1 MSMNHG
7 KLKKYRTIIY
17 QEFNLIIVCF
27 ILFLLVVLSALFSPI
42 FLTPRNIG
50 NIFRQAVAIGLV
62 SIGQTFAILTAGI
75 DLSVGSVI
83 SLTSCLTAGL
93 MMGKDSMLIPVIAI
107 VIGLGLVVGLING
120 LLITKTG
127 ISPLIVTLGTMSIV
141 QGSAFIYTHAAYG
154 ETAPLLMS
162 FVWGQVGFVPVPF
175 LFFVAVATAGIF
187 VLKRTTFGRHI
198 YALGGNE
205 EIARRSGV
213 KTDRVKIY
221 TYMLCSLT
229 AVLTGLFLAG
239 RMGMGDPLIGA
250 PYMLD
255 SLVPV
260 LVGGTL
266 LSGGKGGLPGTFA
279 GIFIL
284 AVLSNAL
291 NLLGVSGYWQWIVEG
306 VIILGAVSFYEKKR

>member
-1 MSMNHG
+1 MSLNLSR
-7 KLKKYRTIIY
+7 LKENRTIIVVY
-17 QEFNLIIVCF
+17 F
-27 ILFLLVVLSALFSPI
+27 ILFVLVVASAFSSDTFI
-42 FLTPRNIG
+42 RPRNIS
-50 NIFRQAVAIGLV
+50 NIFRQAVGIGLV
-62 SIGQTFAILTAGI
+62 SIGQTFVILTAGI

-93 MMGKDSMLIPVIAI
+93 MMGRDSMLIPVVAL
-107 VIGLGLVVGLING
+107 VIGIGLAVGLSNA
-120 LLITKTG
+120 LLIIRTG

-141 QGSAFIYTHAAYG
+141 QGAVLVYTNAAYG
-154 ETAPLLMS
+154 EVAPSFMS
-162 FVWGQVGFVPVPF
+162 FAWGQIGFIPIPFVLLFAVG
-175 LFFVAVATAGIF
+175 AVGIF
-187 VLKRTTFGRHI
+187 VLRRTPFGRHI

-205 EIARRSGV
+205 ETARRSGV
-213 KTDRVKIY
+213 KTNRIKIY
-221 TYMLCSLT
+221 TYMICSFT
-229 AVLTGLFLAG
+229 AVLTGLFLAS

-266 LSGGKGGLPGTFA
+266 LSGGKGGLSGTIA

-284 AVLSNAL
+284 TVLSNTL

-306 VIILGAVSFYEKKR
+306 TIILGAVAFYEKR

>member
-1 MSMNHG
+1 MNLG
-7 KLKKYRTIIY
+7 KFKEYRTII
-17 QEFNLIIVCF
+17 IVYF
-27 ILFLLVVLSALFSPI
+27 ILFLLVMISALFAPM
-42 FLTPRNIG
+42 FLTARNIS
-50 NIFRQAVAIGLV
+50 NILRQAVGIGLV
-62 SIGQTFAILTAGI
+62 SIGQTYAILTAGI

-93 MMGKDSMLIPVIAI
+93 MMGKNSMFIPVAAL
-107 VIGLGLVVGLING
+107 VIGLGLVAGFMNG
-120 LLITKTG
+120 FIIIKTG
-127 ISPLIVTLGTMSIV
+127 ISPLIVTLGTMSII
-141 QGSAFIYTHAAYG
+141 QGVVFMYTNAAYG

-162 FVWGQVGFVPVPF
+162 LAWGQIGFIPVPF
-175 LFFVAVATAGIF
+175 LFLIALAAVGIF
-187 VLKRTTFGRHI
+187 VLKRTPFGRHI

-266 LSGGKGGLPGTFA
+266 LSGGKGGLSGTVA

-284 AVLSNAL
+284 TVLSNTL
-291 NLLGVSGYWQWIVEG
+291 NLLGVSGYWQW
-306 VIILGAVSFYEKKR
+306 RR

>member
-1 MSMNHG
+1 MNLG
-7 KLKKYRTIIY
+7 KFKEYRTII
-17 QEFNLIIVCF
+17 IVYF
-27 ILFLLVVLSALFSPI
+27 ILFLLVMISALFAPM
-42 FLTPRNIG
+42 FLTARNIS
-50 NIFRQAVAIGLV
+50 NILRQAVGIGLV
-62 SIGQTFAILTAGI
+62 SIGQTYAILTAGI

-93 MMGKDSMLIPVIAI
+93 MMGKDSMFIPVAAL
-107 VIGLGLVVGLING
+107 VIGLGLVAGFMNG
-120 LLITKTG
+120 FIIIKTG
-127 ISPLIVTLGTMSIV
+127 ISPLIVTLGTMSII
-141 QGSAFIYTHAAYG
+141 QGVVFMYTNAAYG

-162 FVWGQVGFVPVPF
+162 LAWGQIGFIPVPF
-175 LFFVAVATAGIF
+175 LFLIAMAAVGIF
-187 VLKRTTFGRHI
+187 VLKRTPFGRHI

-266 LSGGKGGLPGTFA
+266 LSGGKGGLSGTVA

-284 AVLSNAL
+284 TVLSNTL

-306 VIILGAVSFYEKKR
+306 VIILGAVAFYEKS

>member
-1 MSMNHG
+1 MSMRLN
-7 KLKKYRTIIY
+7 KLKENRTII
-17 QEFNLIIVCF
+17 IVYL
-27 ILFLLVVLSALFSPI
+27 ILFALVVVSAFSSEI
-42 FLTPRNIG
+42 FLRPQNIS
-50 NIFRQAVAIGLV
+50 NILRQAVAIGLV
-62 SIGQTFAILTAGI
+62 SIGQTLVILTAGI

-93 MMGKDSMLIPVIAI
+93 MMGRNSTLIPVVAF
-107 VIGLGLVVGLING
+107 VIGIGLAIGFLNAFLI
-120 LLITKTG
+120 IKTG

-141 QGSAFIYTHAAYG
+141 QGGVLVYTNAAYG
-154 ETAPLLMS
+154 EAAPLLLS
-162 FVWGQVGFVPVPF
+162 FAWGQVGFVPVPF
-175 LFFVAVATAGIF
+175 LFLVVVAAAGMF
-187 VLKRTTFGRHI
+187 VLKRTPFGRHI

-213 KTDRVKIY
+213 KTDRVKIF
-221 TYMLCSLT
+221 TYMLCSLA
-229 AVLTGLFLAG
+229 AVFTGLFLAG

-266 LSGGKGGLPGTFA
+266 LSGGKGGLSGTIS

-284 AVLSNAL
+284 TVLSNSL

-306 VIILGAVSFYEKKR
+306 LIILGAVAFYEKS

>member
-1 MSMNHG
+1 MSMSLTKVREH
-7 KLKKYRTIIY
+7 RTII
-17 QEFNLIIVCF
+17 IVYF
-27 ILFLLVVLSALFSPI
+27 ILFVLVVISAFSSEI
-42 FLTPRNIG
+42 FLRPRNMA
-50 NIFRQAVAIGLV
+50 NILRQAVGIGLV
-62 SIGQTFAILTAGI
+62 SIGQTLVVLTAGI

-93 MMGKDSMLIPVIAI
+93 MMGRNSMFLPVTAL
-107 VIGLGLVVGLING
+107 VLAIGLAIGFMNAFLI
-120 LLITKTG
+120 IKTG
-127 ISPLIVTLGTMSIV
+127 ISPLIVTLGTMSII
-141 QGSAFIYTHAAYG
+141 QGGALVYTNAAYG
-154 ETAPLLMS
+154 EAAPLLVS
-162 FVWGQVGFVPVPF
+162 FAWGQLGAVPVPF
-175 LFFVAVATAGIF
+175 LLLVGVGAAGIF
-187 VLKRTTFGRHI
+187 VLKRTPFGRHI

-213 KTDRVKIY
+213 KTDRVKVF

-266 LSGGKGGLPGTFA
+266 LSGGKGGLSGTFA

-284 AVLSNAL
+284 TVLSNAL
-291 NLLGVSGYWQWIVEG
+291 NLMGVSGYWQWIVEG
-306 VIILGAVSFYEKKR
+306 AIILGAVAFYEKR

>member
-1 MSMNHG
+1 MSMNLG
-7 KLKKYRTIIY
+7 ELKEYRTS
-17 QEFNLIIVCF
+17 LIVYF
-27 ILFLLVVLSALFSPI
+27 ILFLLVAVSALFSPM

-50 NIFRQAVAIGLV
+50 NILRQAVGIGLV

-93 MMGKDSMLIPVIAI
+93 MMGKDSMFIPVVAL
-107 VIGLGLVVGLING
+107 VIGLGLVVGFMNG
-120 LLITKTG
+120 LLIIKTG
-127 ISPLIVTLGTMSIV
+127 ISPLIATLGTMAII
-141 QGSAFIYTHAAYG
+141 QGGVFVYTNAAYG
-154 ETAPLLMS
+154 EAAPLLMS
-162 FVWGQVGFVPVPF
+162 LAWGQVGFVPVPF
-175 LFFVAVATAGIF
+175 LFLVAMATAGVF
-187 VLKRTTFGRHI
+187 VLKRTPFGRHI

-213 KTDRVKIY
+213 KTDRVKVY

-239 RMGMGDPLIGA
+239 RMGMGDPLVGA

-266 LSGGKGGLPGTFA
+266 LSGGKGGLSGTVA

-284 AVLSNAL
+284 TVLSNTL
-291 NLLGVSGYWQWIVEG
+291 NLLGVSGYWQWTVEG
-306 VIILGAVSFYEKKR
+306 VIILGAVAFYEKR

>member
-1 MSMNHG
+1 MSLNLSR
-7 KLKKYRTIIY
+7 LKENRTIIVVY
-17 QEFNLIIVCF
+17 F
-27 ILFLLVVLSALFSPI
+27 ILFVLVVASAFSSDTFI
-42 FLTPRNIG
+42 RPRNIS
-50 NIFRQAVAIGLV
+50 NIFRQAVGIGLV
-62 SIGQTFAILTAGI
+62 SIGQTFVILTAGI

-93 MMGKDSMLIPVIAI
+93 MMGRDSMLIPVVAL
-107 VIGLGLVVGLING
+107 VIGIGLAVGLSNA
-120 LLITKTG
+120 LLIIRTG

-141 QGSAFIYTHAAYG
+141 QGAVLVYTNAAYG
-154 ETAPLLMS
+154 EVAPSFMS
-162 FVWGQVGFVPVPF
+162 FAWGQIGFIPIPFVLLFAVG
-175 LFFVAVATAGIF
+175 AVGIF
-187 VLKRTTFGRHI
+187 VLRRTPFGRHI

-213 KTDRVKIY
+213 KTNRIKVY
-221 TYMLCSLT
+221 TYMICSFT
-229 AVLTGLFLAG
+229 AVLTGLFLAS

-266 LSGGKGGLPGTFA
+266 LSGGKGGLSGTIA

-284 AVLSNAL
+284 TVLSNTL

-306 VIILGAVSFYEKKR
+306 IIILGAVAFYEKR

>member
-1 MSMNHG
+1 MNLG
-7 KLKKYRTIIY
+7 ELKEYRTII
-17 QEFNLIIVCF
+17 IVYF
-27 ILFLLVVLSALFSPI
+27 ILFLLVAVSALFSPM

-50 NIFRQAVAIGLV
+50 NILRQAVGIGLV

-93 MMGKDSMLIPVIAI
+93 MMGKDSMFIPVVAL
-107 VIGLGLVVGLING
+107 VIGLGLVVGFMNG
-120 LLITKTG
+120 LLIIKTG
-127 ISPLIVTLGTMSIV
+127 ISPLIATLGTMAII
-141 QGSAFIYTHAAYG
+141 QGGVFVYTNAAYG
-154 ETAPLLMS
+154 EAAPLLMS
-162 FVWGQVGFVPVPF
+162 LAWGQVGFVPVPF
-175 LFFVAVATAGIF
+175 LFLVAMATAGVF
-187 VLKRTTFGRHI
+187 VLKRTPFGRHI

-213 KTDRVKIY
+213 KTDRVKVY

-239 RMGMGDPLIGA
+239 RMGMGDPLVGA

-266 LSGGKGGLPGTFA
+266 LSGGKGGLSGTVA

-284 AVLSNAL
+284 TVLSNTL
-291 NLLGVSGYWQWIVEG
+291 NLLGVSGYWQWTVEG
-306 VIILGAVSFYEKKR
+306 VIILGAVAFYEKR

>member
-1 MSMNHG
+1 MSMNLG
-7 KLKKYRTIIY
+7 ELKEYRTII
-17 QEFNLIIVCF
+17 IVYF
-27 ILFLLVVLSALFSPI
+27 ILFLLVAVSALFSPM

-50 NIFRQAVAIGLV
+50 NILRQAVGIGLV

-93 MMGKDSMLIPVIAI
+93 MMGKDSMFIPVVAL
-107 VIGLGLVVGLING
+107 VIGLGLVVGFMNG
-120 LLITKTG
+120 LLIIKTG
-127 ISPLIVTLGTMSIV
+127 ISPLIATLGTMAII
-141 QGSAFIYTHAAYG
+141 QGGVFVYTNAAYG
-154 ETAPLLMS
+154 EAAPLLMS
-162 FVWGQVGFVPVPF
+162 LAWGQVGFVPVPF
-175 LFFVAVATAGIF
+175 LFLVAMATAGVF
-187 VLKRTTFGRHI
+187 VLKRTPFGRHI

-213 KTDRVKIY
+213 KTDRVKVY

-239 RMGMGDPLIGA
+239 RMGMGDPLVGA

-266 LSGGKGGLPGTFA
+266 LSGGKGGLSGTVA

-284 AVLSNAL
+284 TVLSNTL
-291 NLLGVSGYWQWIVEG
+291 NLLGVSGYWQWTVEG
-306 VIILGAVSFYEKKR
+306 VIILGAVAFYEKR

>member
-1 MSMNHG
+1 MNLG
-7 KLKKYRTIIY
+7 KFKEYRTII
-17 QEFNLIIVCF
+17 IVYF
-27 ILFLLVVLSALFSPI
+27 ILFLLVMISALFAPM
-42 FLTPRNIG
+42 FLTARNIS
-50 NIFRQAVAIGLV
+50 NILRQAVGIGLV
-62 SIGQTFAILTAGI
+62 SIGQTYAILTAGI

-93 MMGKDSMLIPVIAI
+93 MMGKNSMFIPVAAL
-107 VIGLGLVVGLING
+107 VIGLGLVAGFMNG
-120 LLITKTG
+120 FIIIKTG
-127 ISPLIVTLGTMSIV
+127 ISPLIVTLGTMSII
-141 QGSAFIYTHAAYG
+141 QGVVFMYTNAAYG

-162 FVWGQVGFVPVPF
+162 LAWGQIGFVPVPF
-175 LFFVAVATAGIF
+175 LFLIAMAAVGIF
-187 VLKRTTFGRHI
+187 VLKRTPFGRHI

-266 LSGGKGGLPGTFA
+266 LSGGKGGLSGTVA

-284 AVLSNAL
+284 TVLSNTL

-306 VIILGAVSFYEKKR
+306 VIILGAVAFYEKS

>member
-1 MSMNHG
+1 MSLV
-7 KLKKYRTIIY
+7 KLEKNRTTIIVY
-17 QEFNLIIVCF
+17 F
-27 ILFLLVVLSALFSPI
+27 ILFALVVISAFSSEI
-42 FLTPRNIG
+42 FLRPRNIG
-50 NIFRQAVAIGLV
+50 NVLRQAVGIGLV
-62 SIGQTFAILTAGI
+62 SIGQTFVILTAGI

-83 SLTSCLTAGL
+83 SLTSCLAAGL
-93 MMGKDSMLIPVIAI
+93 MMGKNSMLMPVLALVIAI
-107 VIGLGLVVGLING
+107 GLSIGFLNAFLI
-120 LLITKTG
+120 IKTG
-127 ISPLIVTLGTMSIV
+127 ISPLIVTLGTMSII
-141 QGSAFIYTHAAYG
+141 QGAVFVYTTAAYG

-162 FVWGQVGFVPVPF
+162 FVWGQIGFIPAPF
-175 LFFVAVATAGIF
+175 LLLVGVGAGGIF
-187 VLKRTTFGRHI
+187 ALRRTPFGRHV

-213 KTDRVKIY
+213 KTDRIKIF

-239 RMGMGDPLIGA
+239 RMGMGDPMIGA

-266 LSGGKGGLPGTFA
+266 LSGGKGGLSGTFA

-284 AVLSNAL
+284 TILSNSL
-291 NLLGVSGYWQWIVEG
+291 NLVGVSGYWQWIVEG
-306 VIILGAVSFYEKKR
+306 IIILGAVAFYEKR

>member
-1 MSMNHG
+1 MNLG
-7 KLKKYRTIIY
+7 KFKEYRTII
-17 QEFNLIIVCF
+17 IVYF
-27 ILFLLVVLSALFSPI
+27 ILFLLVMISALFAPM
-42 FLTPRNIG
+42 FLTARNIS
-50 NIFRQAVAIGLV
+50 NILRQAVGIGLV
-62 SIGQTFAILTAGI
+62 SIGQTYAILTAGI

-93 MMGKDSMLIPVIAI
+93 MMGKNSMFIPVAAL
-107 VIGLGLVVGLING
+107 VIGLGLVAGFMNG
-120 LLITKTG
+120 FIIIKTG
-127 ISPLIVTLGTMSIV
+127 ISPLIVTLGTMSII
-141 QGSAFIYTHAAYG
+141 QGVVFMYTNAAYG

-162 FVWGQVGFVPVPF
+162 LAWGQIGFIPVPF
-175 LFFVAVATAGIF
+175 LFLIAMAAVGIF
-187 VLKRTTFGRHI
+187 VLKRTPFGRHI

-266 LSGGKGGLPGTFA
+266 LSGGKGGLSGTVA

-284 AVLSNAL
+284 TVLSNTL

-306 VIILGAVSFYEKKR
+306 VIILGAVAFYEKS

>member
-1 MSMNHG
+1 MNLG
-7 KLKKYRTIIY
+7 KFKEYRTII
-17 QEFNLIIVCF
+17 IVYF
-27 ILFLLVVLSALFSPI
+27 ILFLLVMISALFAPM
-42 FLTPRNIG
+42 FLTARNIS
-50 NIFRQAVAIGLV
+50 NILRQAVGIGLV
-62 SIGQTFAILTAGI
+62 SIGQTYAILTAGI

-93 MMGKDSMLIPVIAI
+93 MMGKNSMFIPVAAL
-107 VIGLGLVVGLING
+107 VIGLGLVAGFMNG
-120 LLITKTG
+120 FIIIKTG
-127 ISPLIVTLGTMSIV
+127 ISPLIVTLGTMSII
-141 QGSAFIYTHAAYG
+141 QGVVFMYTNAAYG

-162 FVWGQVGFVPVPF
+162 LAWGQIGFIPVPF
-175 LFFVAVATAGIF
+175 LFLIAMAAVGIF
-187 VLKRTTFGRHI
+187 VLKRTPFGRHI

-266 LSGGKGGLPGTFA
+266 LSGGKGGLSGTVA

-284 AVLSNAL
+284 TVLSNTL

-306 VIILGAVSFYEKKR
+306 VIILGAVAFYEKIRI

>member
-1 MSMNHG
+1 MNLG
-7 KLKKYRTIIY
+7 KFKEYRTII
-17 QEFNLIIVCF
+17 IVYF
-27 ILFLLVVLSALFSPI
+27 ILFLLVMISALFAPM
-42 FLTPRNIG
+42 FPTARNIS
-50 NIFRQAVAIGLV
+50 NILRQAVGIGLV
-62 SIGQTFAILTAGI
+62 SIGQTYAILTAGI

-93 MMGKDSMLIPVIAI
+93 MMGKNSMFIPVAAL
-107 VIGLGLVVGLING
+107 VIGLGLVAGFMNG
-120 LLITKTG
+120 FIIIKTG
-127 ISPLIVTLGTMSIV
+127 ISPLIVTLGTMSII
-141 QGSAFIYTHAAYG
+141 QGVVFMYTNAAYG

-162 FVWGQVGFVPVPF
+162 LAWGQIGFIPVPF
-175 LFFVAVATAGIF
+175 LFLIAMAAVGIF
-187 VLKRTTFGRHI
+187 VLKRTPFGRHI

-266 LSGGKGGLPGTFA
+266 LSGGKGGLSGTVA

-284 AVLSNAL
+284 TVLSNTL

-306 VIILGAVSFYEKKR
+306 VIILGAVAFYEKS

>member
-1 MSMNHG
+1 MSMSLG
-7 KLKKYRTIIY
+7 KVKENRTII
-17 QEFNLIIVCF
+17 IVYF
-27 ILFLLVVLSALFSPI
+27 ILFALVVISASSSEI
-42 FLTPRNIG
+42 FLRPRNIG
-50 NIFRQAVAIGLV
+50 NILRQAVAIGLV
-62 SIGQTFAILTAGI
+62 SIGQTLVILTAGI

-93 MMGKDSMLIPVIAI
+93 MMGRNSMLIPVAAL
-107 VIGLGLVVGLING
+107 VIGIGLAIGFMNAFLI
-120 LLITKTG
+120 IKTG

-141 QGSAFIYTHAAYG
+141 QGGVLVYTNAAYG
-154 ETAPLLMS
+154 EAAPLLVS
-162 FVWGQVGFVPVPF
+162 FAWGQVGFVPGPF
-175 LFFVAVATAGIF
+175 LFLVAVGAAGMF
-187 VLKRTTFGRHI
+187 VLKRTPFGRHI

-213 KTDRVKIY
+213 KTDRVKIF
-221 TYMLCSLT
+221 TYMLCSLS
-229 AVLTGLFLAG
+229 AVFTGLFLAG

-266 LSGGKGGLPGTFA
+266 LSGGKGGLSGTFA

-284 AVLSNAL
+284 TVLSNAL

-306 VIILGAVSFYEKKR
+306 VIILGAVAFYEKR